1 MNQVTTNGVTDVAV
15 NLLFCTPGRV
25 GGSEEYLVRQLA
37 GLAAVTNTV
46 ENRVDV
52 TLYASDAFF
61 AAHGDVPGRRRPS
74 PVPTARRPLRVA
86 LEHTW
91 LAANTRRADVVH
103 HGGGT
108 VPRVGRQPTVL
119 TLHDLQFLRFPEYVA
134 PTKLRY
140 LRWMVPRSVARA
152 TIVAAPSE
160 YVRDTVVDAYGADPS
175 RVVVVPHGVAD
186 PDRAAMPD
194 AAAVRA
200 RYGLGDGPVL
210 VYPAMTH
217 PHKNH
222 TILLEAMAT
231 RWSDPALR
239 LVLLGGPGA
248 ADAEVTSRIEQL
260 GLGSR
265 VVRPGRVSDLD
276 RDALIA
282 LADALVFPSRYEGF
296 GAPLVEAMALGT
308 PIVCADHPAITDVVR
323 DAAVVLPPDDVD
335 AWGAALDEVRRRRD
349 ELVAAGR
356 RRREAFTLDASGRAL
371 AAAYEAAVA

>member
-1 MNQVTTNGVTDVAV
+1 MRTVSDVAV

-37 GLAAVTNTV
+37 GLAAVTNDV
-46 ENRVDV
+46 EV
-52 TLYASDAFF
+52 TLFASDAFF
-61 AAHGDVPGRRRPS
+61 AAHGDVPGRRRPA

-86 LEHTW
+86 VEHTW
-91 LAANTRRADVVH
+91 LAAATRHADLVH

-119 TLHDLQFLRFPEYVA
+119 TLHDLQFLQFPDYVA
-134 PTKLRY
+134 PVKLRY
-140 LRWMVPRSVARA
+140 LRWMVPRSVRRA
-152 TIVAAPSE
+152 TIVVTPSE
-160 YVRDTVVDAYGADPS
+160 YVRATALDAYGVDPS
-175 RVVVVPHGVAD
+175 HVVVVPHGVAD
-186 PDRAAMPD
+186 PDRAAMPG
-194 AAAVRA
+194 ATAVRA

-210 VYPAMTH
+210 VYPAITH

-222 TILLEAMAT
+222 AVLLEAMAKH
-231 RWSDPALR
+231 WSDPALR
-239 LVLLGGPGA
+239 LVLLGRPGA
-248 ADAEVTSRIEQL
+248 ADARVTGEIERL

-265 VVRPGRVSDLD
+265 VVRPGRVPDLD

-308 PIVCADHPAITDVVR
+308 PIVCADHPAIADVVG
-323 DAAVVLPPDDVD
+323 DAAVVVPTDDVD
-335 AWGAALDEVRRRRD
+335 AWGAALDEVRRRTG

-356 RRREAFTLDASGRAL
+356 CRRQEFTLEASGRAL
-371 AAAYEAAVA
+371 ATAYEAAVA